1 MRPAKTKQESAQR
14 SAPKERQRNLGTPER
29 ARLIPASQGRNP
41 AFTSCFRMSAL
52 ILFGFVEKPSAT
64 GAQPSWLWGKR
75 ASCPLSRGKRQA
87 RCLSAPQAGS
97 LCPGLLT
104 CFSTEPLEVYVPIER
119 RRVYRRGETAP
130 VEMTSSA
137 FAFVKRRYRFAQVTR
152 KCSLQI

>member
-75 ASCPLSRGKRQA
+75 ASSPLSRGKRQA
-87 RCLSAPQAGS
+87 RCLSAPQVEACAPACS
-97 LCPGLLT
+97 PAFQQSHIVFDRAAFPPK
-104 CFSTEPLEVYVPIER
+104 FSGPYWIILKNS
-119 RRVYRRGETAP
+119 G
-130 VEMTSSA
+130 
-137 FAFVKRRYRFAQVTR
+137 
-152 KCSLQI
+152 